1 MSGKMQRE
9 PMLDMFIFETN
20 QLVEQLEQAV
30 LSSEK
35 AEHFD
40 QSINEIFRIM
50 HTIKGNSA
58 MMLFNNISELAHSME
73 DMFDYLRQTKPQGVD
88 YGRITDI
95 VLEGIDFIK
104 NEMAKI
110 DGGLPSD
117 GNSEELIQK
126 VKQYLGVLKGQVPG
140 QAGQESAKPV
150 KIKKTRYYISSDIS
164 KIKSKKHSYEAVL
177 YFEEGC
183 GMEDVRAFTVIHT
196 LKEKVS
202 ELKHIP
208 EEIMADKSSIEAIK
222 ACGLRL
228 SFKTGLSVEEAE
240 AHLKNT
246 PFLKELHIE
255 EVEEQAPDG
264 QPAEKKKP
272 QILLDESEEAAAQ
285 QAAARPETPVPTEQ
299 NKDSGKPDKQAAA
312 AKTEARNTAAAFTGG
327 TGSSAGDIISVN
339 VNKLDKLMDLVGE
352 LVISEAMVTRNPEIL
367 GLQLDSFHKASRQLR
382 KITAELQDTVMS
394 VRMVSLSA
402 TFQKMN
408 RLIRDMSKK
417 IGKEV
422 QLELIGQE
430 TEVDKSIIEH
440 IGDPLMHLIRNSV
453 DHGIETAEERMAA
466 GKDKAGKI
474 TLEAKNAGGD
484 VWIIVRDDGR
494 GLNKEKILR
503 KAIDNGLTRKTEAEL
518 TDREIYSFIF
528 LPGFSTREQVTEFSG
543 RGVGMDVVQKNI
555 EKVRGTIHVDSKP
568 GAGTTISIKIPLTL
582 SIIDGMTIRVGDS
595 RYTIPIT
602 SIKES
607 LRLKEEEIIEDLDG
621 NEVVMIRG
629 EGYPVIRLHDLYKV
643 DSKVDTLQQ
652 GIIIMAES
660 EGHIVCLFADELVG
674 EQQVVVKALPKY
686 IKKVKGIAGCT
697 ILGDGGISLIL
708 DIGELIR

>member
-1 MSGKMQRE
+1 
-9 PMLDMFIFETN
+9 MLDMFIFETN
-20 QLVEQLEQAV
+20 QLVEQLEQTV

-58 MMLFNNISELAHSME
+58 MMLFNNISELAHSLE

-126 VKQYLGVLKGQVPG
+126 VKQYLGVLKGQVPER
-140 QAGQESAKPV
+140 AGQDAKSV
-150 KIKKTRYYISSDIS
+150 KIRKTRYYISSDIS
-164 KIKSKKHSYEAVL
+164 KIKSKKNSYEAVL

-208 EEIMADKSSIEAIK
+208 EEIMTDKSSIEAIRTG
-222 ACGLRL
+222 GLRL
-228 SFKTGLSVEEAE
+228 SFKTGWSAEDAE
-240 AHLKNT
+240 AHLKST

-255 EVEEQAPDG
+255 EVAEQVPDK

-272 QILLDESEEAAAQ
+272 RILLDESEEAAAQ
-285 QAAARPETPVPTEQ
+285 QPEAKPETPTAPEQ
-299 NKDSGKPDKQAAA
+299 NKESSKPDKQAAA
-312 AKTEARNTAAAFTGG
+312 AKPEARNTAAAFTGG

-339 VNKLDKLMDLVGE
+339 VNKLDKLMDLIGE

-453 DHGIETAEERMAA
+453 DHGIETVEERIAT

-528 LPGFSTREQVTEFSG
+528 LPGFSTKEQVTEFSG

-555 EKVRGTIHVDSKP
+555 EKVRGTIHVDSIP

-621 NEVVMIRG
+621 NEVIMIRG
-629 EGYPVIRLHDLYKV
+629 EGYPVIRLHDLYR
-643 DSKVDTLQQ
+643 VDTEVDKLQQ

-660 EGHIVCLFADELVG
+660 EGRVVCLFADELVG